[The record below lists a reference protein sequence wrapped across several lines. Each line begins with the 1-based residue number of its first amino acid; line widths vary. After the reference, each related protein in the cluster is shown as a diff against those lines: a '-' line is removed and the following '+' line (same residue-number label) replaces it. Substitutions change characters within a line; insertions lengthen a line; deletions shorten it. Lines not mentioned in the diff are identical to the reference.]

1 MNKKLKFLIA
11 FLALISLSFIS
22 CSDAL
27 DVNEFT
33 IENRS
38 GGEIKINFRATEYT
52 VLNGETLVVDD
63 IPQGRYSYET
73 IFQVPENATDI
84 QTEGPVSGDITFN
97 NGTKALLI
105 FVANFDG
112 EAYTIFASLT
122 LKDNLD
128 GSGLTDPLANP

>member
-11 FLALISLSFIS
+11 LLALISISFIS

-33 IENRS
+33 IDNRS

-52 VLNGETLVVDD
+52 VPDGQKIVLDD
-63 IPQGRYSYET
+63 IPQGTHPYIT
-73 IFQVPENATDI
+73 IFQTPENATV
-84 QTEGPVSGDITFN
+84 QTEGPVSGDINFI

-105 FVANFDG
+105 FVSNFDG
-112 EAYTIFASLT
+112 ETFTIFASLSVT
-122 LKDNLD
+122 DRADYN
-128 GSGLTDPLANP
+128 GLTDPLENP